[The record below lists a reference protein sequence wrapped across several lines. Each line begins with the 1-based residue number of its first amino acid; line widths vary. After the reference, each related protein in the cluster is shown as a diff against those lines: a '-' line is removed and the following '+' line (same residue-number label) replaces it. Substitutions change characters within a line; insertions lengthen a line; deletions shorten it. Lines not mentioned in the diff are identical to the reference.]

1 MKKTALSLFLA
12 ASVFGLAACNDAEDN
27 VIATSKLGDITQNEL
42 YEEMKVSNGKS
53 AFQQIMIGKALESE
67 YSVSDK
73 EVEAEFKANKDELG
87 ENFEATLAQY
97 GYTEESFKKAIK
109 LDLLQ
114 QKALI
119 EGVEV
124 SEDEIKA
131 QFDVVN
137 KEVNARHILVADE
150 ATAKEVLEKLN
161 AGGDFAALA
170 KEYSSDGSAES
181 GGDLGWF
188 GTGKM
193 VAEFEEVA
201 FSLEKNKISEPIKTQ
216 YGYHILE
223 VLDTRS
229 KDLKY
234 EDEKADIEK
243 QLKLAKADQAAL
255 MTKIADMLKD
265 ANVKIS
271 DKELKTALDDLLAS
285 SSSEASTDEKEDS
298 DKSEK

>member
-97 GYTEESFKKAIK
+97 GYTKESFKKAIK

>member
-137 KEVNARHILVADE
+137 KEVKARHILVADE

-170 KEYSSDGSAES
+170 KEYSSDATAES

-229 KDLKY
+229 LDLKY